1 MDIIRQSG
9 RANID
14 FTQGQRSLRGIDC
27 VVDGRARIH
36 EKEMNKRGSRCTCE
50 EGKGAVSGEKEKKE
64 KTNQSGPEKSA
75 KNGKEIKTNQK
86 EKEKEQWNGASQNET

>member
-1 MDIIRQSG
+1 
-9 RANID
+9 
-14 FTQGQRSLRGIDC
+14 
-27 VVDGRARIH
+27 
-36 EKEMNKRGSRCTCE
+36 MNERGSRCTCE

-86 EKEKEQWNGASQNET
+86 EKEKEQWNSAAQNET